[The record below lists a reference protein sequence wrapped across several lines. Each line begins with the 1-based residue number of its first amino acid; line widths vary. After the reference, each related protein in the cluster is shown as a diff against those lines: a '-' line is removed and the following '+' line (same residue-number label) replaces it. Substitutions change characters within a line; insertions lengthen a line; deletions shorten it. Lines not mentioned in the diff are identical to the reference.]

1 MALFGFHVGVH
12 RLHVVELLEFLDHLV
27 DSLPLI
33 GRNVLEVA
41 GIAVDLCPDNLEPLV
56 FEVFL
61 YLSEAFRV
69 AVNGN

>member
-27 DSLPLI
+27 DSLPLF
-33 GRNVLEVA
+33 GRNVLEVV
-41 GIAVDLCPDNLEPLV
+41 GNVGELCPDNVEPLV
-56 FEVFL
+56 FELFL
-61 YLSEAFRV
+61 YLSEALRV